1 MRDGTSAGAGSA
13 LRLYAGR
20 FLPLVLG
27 IAGFVLVIG
36 LWYAIRALG
45 FFRPGLVPTPLEVL
59 NALIDIYRDGELLDH
74 VWASVRRIIVGVTV
88 GVVAAVP
95 VGFLLGWYR
104 PIRMMVDPLVN
115 FFRALPPIALIPLVI
130 VYFGIGEFA
139 RTSVLVY
146 ASFFAAVVVI
156 YEGVVSIEAVYVRA
170 AQTLGATQWEIF
182 SKVALPLTVPSI
194 LVALRVA
201 LGVSWATVV
210 AAELIAAQDGL
221 GALIQNASN
230 FFQIPT
236 IYGGIILIGASALIM
251 DQLVRALTARLV
263 SWQERARP

>member
-1 MRDGTSAGAGSA
+1 MYTGSVVPA
-13 LRLYAGR
+13 L
-20 FLPLVLG
+20 LG
-27 IAGFVLVIG
+27 IVGFVVVILV
-36 LWYAIRALG
+36 WYAVRALG
-45 FFRPGLVPTPLEVL
+45 VFRPGLVPTPLEVL
-59 NALIDIYRDGELLDH
+59 DALVDVYRDGELVEH
-74 VWASVRRIIVGVTV
+74 VWASVRRIIIGVLI
-88 GVVAAVP
+88 GVAAAVP
-95 VGFLLGWYR
+95 AGFLLGWYR
-104 PIRMMVDPLVN
+104 PVRMMVDPLIN

-146 ASFFAAVVVI
+146 ASFFAAIVVI
-156 YEGVVSIEAVYVRA
+156 YEGVVSIEAIYVRA
-170 AQTLGATQWEIF
+170 AQTLGATEWEIF

-210 AAELIAAQDGL
+210 AAELIAAQEGL

-236 IYGGIILIGASALIM
+236 IYGGIILIGVSALVM
-251 DQLVRALTARLV
+251 DQLLRGLTARLV